1 MPRTVPAKVVPAAT
15 PEICQSPAAISA
27 SPAAIVSLLRADAAG
42 EGGAGR
48 ADGEDGEAG
57 QERLLAADAIGQA
70 ACG

>member
-1 MPRTVPAKVVPAAT
+1 
-15 PEICQSPAAISA
+15 
-27 SPAAIVSLLRADAAG
+27 LLRADAAG